1 MHGSYRKMI
10 RESIHESQKCQRN
23 WDLGQSIDD
32 KDKELI
38 IEAATNSPS
47 KQNLN
52 YFKLHVIEDRDM
64 IEAIHD
70 NTKGFGPIYKDFDK
84 NKTPKARS
92 EDGRAH
98 YEEGNGEGEW
108 YTNPQ
113 VLGQM
118 LLAYTKNEPTQV
130 REEEDKYEEDRAMA
144 IGLSAGYVNMVATQ
158 LGYST
163 GCCKCMDSGA
173 VKEILGGESPIL
185 LMGVGVADKSRD
197 RREHHKD
204 ASFTFPSLKP
214 LKNIEVISYPQ
225 ELGTLG

>member
-1 MHGSYRKMI
+1 MV
-10 RESIHESQKCQRN
+10 
-23 WDLGQSIDD
+23 
-32 KDKELI
+32 ELI
-38 IEAATNSPS
+38 IKRMEKEGS
-47 KQNLN
+47 L
-52 YFKLHVIEDRDM
+52 I
-64 IEAIHD
+64 
-70 NTKGFGPIYKDFDK
+70 GG
-84 NKTPKARS
+84 
-92 EDGRAH
+92 
-98 YEEGNGEGEW
+98 EGNGEGEW